1 MIPADTTPAPSSTS
15 AWMALGAVWSVA
27 FVALGAWLAFTP
39 TGALVGQLAVLQRWS
54 LDGCVFALV
63 CCAVLLAREFSP
75 TVARVD
81 GYSLAALAGLSLLLT
96 LGVAPRTNRIFYDE
110 QIYQGI
116 GQNMADLGLAQVC
129 NDGSL
134 QSGRLQCDAGEYNKQ
149 PYAYPHLLSLGYRL
163 FGARAGTA
171 FALNAIAAAVSVC
184 GLYLLVSTLSGRRD
198 AAFVAALL
206 LAITPE
212 QVMWSATA
220 AVEPTASMACILALL
235 AAAHYRRSGSIASL
249 AGVAVTLAWAVQF
262 RPESV
267 LVSAVVLLL
276 VWPRLNADLAYVR
289 TWWVG
294 LLFLGLVAV
303 HVGHLMAV
311 RHIPWG
317 TAGARF
323 ALSYLPGNLAV
334 NGWFYLGDERFPF
347 VFTLLALCGLA
358 LWWRTVFAWALA
370 LCFLL
375 FWGIDL
381 VFYAGSYNYGA
392 DVRYAL
398 LTFPPLAALA
408 GLGLSR
414 LLEVGAAQWPRAPLR
429 SVATLAVVFV
439 FMQYAPVMRATTEE
453 AWAARADERFAR
465 EVASALPPDAYV
477 LTHNPGMFQL
487 WGTSAGQ
494 MSRVLGN
501 GPVLA
506 YLGNRY
512 PGGVYLH
519 WNFWCNVDDPVQQ
532 DICRRALTMGEPASV
547 FRERQVRDQRFA
559 FYRIR
564 TKSP

>member
-1 MIPADTTPAPSSTS
+1 MMPGPAPSHTS
-15 AWMALGAVWSVA
+15 SNRAWVLLGAAWSAA
-27 FVALGAWLAFTP
+27 FVGLGSWLAFTP
-39 TGALVGQLAVLQRWS
+39 AGALVGQLAVLQRWS
-54 LDGCVFALV
+54 LDAGVFALV
-63 CCAVLLAREFSP
+63 VCGVLVAREFAPALS
-75 TVARVD
+75 RLD
-81 GYSLAALAGLSLLLT
+81 GYLLTAVAALSLLLT

-129 NDGSL
+129 NDGNL
-134 QSGRLQCDAGEYNKQ
+134 QSGRLHCDAGEYNKQ

-163 FGARAGTA
+163 FGTRVGSA

-184 GLYLLVSTLSGRRD
+184 GLYLLVFTLSGRRD

-235 AAAHYRRSGSIASL
+235 AAALYRRSGSVASL

-276 VWPRLNADLAYVR
+276 VWPRLNPDLAHVR

-294 LLFLGLVAV
+294 LLFLALVAV
-303 HVGHLMAV
+303 HAGHLMAV

-323 ALSYLPGNLAV
+323 SLSYLPGNLAV
-334 NGWFYLGDERFPF
+334 NGWFYLSDERFPF

-381 VFYAGSYNYGA
+381 VFYAGSFNYGA

-398 LTFPPLAALA
+398 LTFPPIAALA
-408 GLGLSR
+408 GLGVSR
-414 LLEVGAAQWPRAPLR
+414 LLEIGATRWPQVPLR

-439 FMQYAPVMRATTEE
+439 FMQCAPVMRAVPEE

-465 EVASALPPDAYV
+465 EVAASLPPDAYV

-487 WGTSAGQ
+487 WGRSAGQ

-532 DICRRALTMGEPASV
+532 DICRRALAMGEPASV
-547 FRERQVRDQRFA
+547 FGERQVRDQRLA
-559 FYRIR
+559 FYRIQ